1 MKNKEKKKYI
11 FILSFLAVTVIFIS
25 WTLFKFYSVTH
36 KRIYDMKIEEMK
48 NLSMQ
53 GSAVVEKRLEGFV
66 NLLYGLAEYI
76 EEEDITDSA
85 NMEKLQHLLEKRDVG
100 FQRMGIAD
108 AKGNV
113 RITNGKTLKIDNR
126 NYFRTCMKEKK
137 AATEI
142 RYSDMVDKQIC
153 IIAVPIL
160 DDSKEAVG
168 VLYGVSELDFFR
180 IYDNTI
186 LEDKNTYIQVVDLTG
201 NYIRKKQ
208 SSLIGKKENIFDGI
222 GSIESTVSVEEIRKK
237 IQQDEQVYTEVTN
250 GKSKEIVYFTPLQ
263 LNDWCV
269 VSVIDFSEVT
279 ESVDYMLSRNAYGM
293 VSKIIV
299 VLLSLFLVIL
309 YYSRQERKQIKQ
321 FNERLL
327 FDEEIMLTAAEKSG
341 FVIMSYI
348 MESKELR
355 FINRTLGEMEFP
367 EVAYNLP
374 VVFMKYFPE
383 NQELHQQLKQI
394 FENMQRG
401 KGKRDFLVSFS
412 NEGKMTYLRI
422 QLITP
427 VDEKGNTRQCIGTIE
442 DYTERQIIWEN
453 AEKDPLTKLY
463 NRNSSREKIEAFQ
476 KNSQLSP
483 GVVHAYVILD
493 IDNFKVLNDTLGHQ
507 IGDQALQDVAEI
519 LLRHFRSYDIVGR
532 LGGDEFIVFLKNI
545 PQEAVCRNISS
556 LLRKLSR
563 TYEKGG
569 KSVQITASVGIALIS
584 NPQTEFSEMYRMAD
598 EALYQVKKERK
609 NGFRI
614 YEEK

>member
-442 DYTERQIIWEN
+442 DYTERQIIREN

-569 KSVQITASVGIALIS
+569 KSVQITVSAGIALIS

>member
-383 NQELHQQLKQI
+383 NQD
-394 FENMQRG
+394 R
-401 KGKRDFLVSFS
+401 
-412 NEGKMTYLRI
+412 
-422 QLITP
+422 
-427 VDEKGNTRQCIGTIE
+427 
-442 DYTERQIIWEN
+442 
-453 AEKDPLTKLY
+453 
-463 NRNSSREKIEAFQ
+463 
-476 KNSQLSP
+476 
-483 GVVHAYVILD
+483 
-493 IDNFKVLNDTLGHQ
+493 
-507 IGDQALQDVAEI
+507 
-519 LLRHFRSYDIVGR
+519 
-532 LGGDEFIVFLKNI
+532 
-545 PQEAVCRNISS
+545 
-556 LLRKLSR
+556 
-563 TYEKGG
+563 
-569 KSVQITASVGIALIS
+569 KSVV
-584 NPQTEFSEMYRMAD
+584 
-598 EALYQVKKERK
+598 
-609 NGFRI
+609 
-614 YEEK
+614 

>member
-201 NYIRKKQ
+201 NYIRKK
-208 SSLIGKKENIFDGI
+208 
-222 GSIESTVSVEEIRKK
+222 
-237 IQQDEQVYTEVTN
+237 
-250 GKSKEIVYFTPLQ
+250 
-263 LNDWCV
+263 
-269 VSVIDFSEVT
+269 
-279 ESVDYMLSRNAYGM
+279 
-293 VSKIIV
+293 
-299 VLLSLFLVIL
+299 
-309 YYSRQERKQIKQ
+309 
-321 FNERLL
+321 
-327 FDEEIMLTAAEKSG
+327 
-341 FVIMSYI
+341 
-348 MESKELR
+348 
-355 FINRTLGEMEFP
+355 
-367 EVAYNLP
+367 
-374 VVFMKYFPE
+374 
-383 NQELHQQLKQI
+383 
-394 FENMQRG
+394 
-401 KGKRDFLVSFS
+401 
-412 NEGKMTYLRI
+412 
-422 QLITP
+422 
-427 VDEKGNTRQCIGTIE
+427 
-442 DYTERQIIWEN
+442 
-453 AEKDPLTKLY
+453 
-463 NRNSSREKIEAFQ
+463 
-476 KNSQLSP
+476 
-483 GVVHAYVILD
+483 
-493 IDNFKVLNDTLGHQ
+493 
-507 IGDQALQDVAEI
+507 
-519 LLRHFRSYDIVGR
+519 
-532 LGGDEFIVFLKNI
+532 
-545 PQEAVCRNISS
+545 
-556 LLRKLSR
+556 
-563 TYEKGG
+563 
-569 KSVQITASVGIALIS
+569 
-584 NPQTEFSEMYRMAD
+584 
-598 EALYQVKKERK
+598 
-609 NGFRI
+609 
-614 YEEK
+614 